1 MAALIDTQEN
11 TKPPTYPEPLVVPSS
26 LTHKQTII
34 ALHGRGSN
42 AQAFGPLLLSTKIP
56 DGRTLKKALPHAKF
70 IFPTASKRRAQT
82 YNRSIIHQWFD
93 NGPLATPTE
102 REELMIDGLRET
114 SNYIHLLLREA
125 AEEVGA
131 TNVVLGGLS
140 QGCAAALVSLLT
152 WEGEPLAAAFGMCGW
167 LPLEQ
172 HIADIADPQTPNDL
186 GEDPF
191 VRETGVDQSLDLPGQ
206 AIAWIK
212 EELTLPPT
220 RTLSMGAQATASS
233 VLLPFQ
239 LMPFFIAHGTNDE
252 KVKVELGIEV
262 KECLTVL
269 KADVTWREYEKLG
282 HWYSEQ
288 MLGDL
293 VEFLYKKTGWARDSE
308 TSDTLL

>member
-1 MAALIDTQEN
+1 MSAWMITQKN
-11 TKPPTYPEPLVVPSS
+11 TKPPTYPEPLVIPPS

-42 AQAFGPLLLSTKIP
+42 GQAFGPLLLSTKIP
-56 DGRTLKKALPHAKF
+56 DGRTLRQALPHAKF

-82 YNRSIIHQWFD
+82 HNRSIIHQWFD

-114 SNYIHLLLREA
+114 SIYIHRLLREA
-125 AEEVGA
+125 AKEVGA

-140 QGCAAALVSLLT
+140 QGWAAALVSLLT

-167 LPLEQ
+167 LPFRQ
-172 HIADIADPQTPNDL
+172 HIVDIADPQTPSDL

-191 VRETGVDQSLDLPGQ
+191 VRETGVDQSFDLPGQ
-206 AIAWIK
+206 AIAWIR

-233 VLLPFQ
+233 ILLPFQ
-239 LMPFFIAHGTNDE
+239 LMPFFIAHGTDDE
-252 KVKVELGIEV
+252 KVKVELGV
-262 KECLTVL
+262 GAKECLTVL
-269 KADVTWREYEKLG
+269 QADVTWREYDNLG

-288 MLGDL
+288 MSGDL
-293 VEFLYKKTGWARDSE
+293 VDFLHERTGWARN
-308 TSDTLL
+308 

>member
-1 MAALIDTQEN
+1 MAASMDAQKK
-11 TKPPTYPEPLVVPSS
+11 TKPPTYPDPLVIPPS

-34 ALHGRGSN
+34 ALHGRGFN
-42 AQAFGPLLLSTKIP
+42 GQAFGPLLLSTKIP

-70 IFPTASKRRAQT
+70 VFPTASKRRAKT

-93 NGPLATPTE
+93 NGPLCTPNE

-114 SNYIHLLLREA
+114 SIYIHRLLREA

-131 TNVVLGGLS
+131 MNVVLGGLS

-167 LPLEQ
+167 LPLRQ
-172 HIADIADPQTPNDL
+172 HIADIADPQTPSDH

-191 VRETGVDQSLDLPGQ
+191 VRETGEVQSFDLPGQ
-206 AIAWIK
+206 AIAWIR
-212 EELTLPPT
+212 EEHTLPPT
-220 RTLSMGAQATASS
+220 RTSSVVAHAIASS
-233 VLLPFQ
+233 MLSPFQ
-239 LMPFFIAHGTNDE
+239 LMPFFIAHGTDDE
-252 KVKVELGIEV
+252 KVKIKLGIEV
-262 KECLTVL
+262 KDCLTVL
-269 KADVTWREYEKLG
+269 QADVTWREYENLG

-293 VEFLYKKTGWARDSE
+293 VEFLYERTGERAI
-308 TSDTLL
+308 